1 MTCPYAE
8 ICGGCL
14 RRGMSEEQY
23 RETKTAAFRRI
34 LSGIK
39 ADFAFGEPVFVA
51 DGTRRRAAM
60 AFRRRKGK
68 VTLGFNEAAS
78 GNVVDCETCALLT
91 PKLNAALPDV
101 RRLLTEVC
109 ALPFTER
116 KKGRKTVPVFLDGG
130 DVWLC
135 EADNGTDVVLEF
147 DRPLELG
154 HRMAVFELAQGFE
167 GIIRISHRRRPDA
180 EAEPVVEKNA
190 PYVKIADTF
199 VYIPAGTFLQPSR
212 EGEQALVSLVLKYLG
227 ETSGRIADLFCGVGT
242 FSYPLARNP
251 ANRVLA
257 VDSSERLLAGFR
269 RTVNKNMI
277 PNIEIAAKNLFKYPL
292 DATELKGFNAVVFD
306 PPRAGAA
313 AQTARLAALPVG
325 ERPEKIIAVS
335 CNPGT
340 FVNDANTLV
349 SAGYKLV
356 EVTMVDQFVYSDHSE
371 LVALFT
377 K

>member
-116 KKGRKTVPVFLDGG
+116 KKGRKAVPVFLDGG

-167 GIIRISHRRRPDA
+167 GIIRISHRRRPGA

-199 VYIPAGTFLQPSR
+199 VYIPAG
-212 EGEQALVSLVLKYLG
+212 
-227 ETSGRIADLFCGVGT
+227 LFC
-242 FSYPLARNP
+242 SRP
-251 ANRVLA
+251 AKASR
-257 VDSSERLLAGFR
+257 RLFLW
-269 RTVNKNMI
+269 
-277 PNIEIAAKNLFKYPL
+277 
-292 DATELKGFNAVVFD
+292 
-306 PPRAGAA
+306 
-313 AQTARLAALPVG
+313 
-325 ERPEKIIAVS
+325 
-335 CNPGT
+335 C
-340 FVNDANTLV
+340 
-349 SAGYKLV
+349 
-356 EVTMVDQFVYSDHSE
+356 
-371 LVALFT
+371 
-377 K
+377 

>member
-116 KKGRKTVPVFLDGG
+116 KKAEKRYRFFLMAATSGFAKPTTALMSFWSLTVL
-130 DVWLC
+130 W
-135 EADNGTDVVLEF
+135 NW
-147 DRPLELG
+147 
-154 HRMAVFELAQGFE
+154 
-167 GIIRISHRRRPDA
+167 GIGWRCLSWRR
-180 EAEPVVEKNA
+180 
-190 PYVKIADTF
+190 
-199 VYIPAGTFLQPSR
+199 
-212 EGEQALVSLVLKYLG
+212 VLKALSVFRIAAGLTPKLSRSSKKRALCQNCRYFRLY
-227 ETSGRIADLFCGVGT
+227 SGRD
-242 FSYPLARNP
+242 FSA
-251 ANRVLA
+251 A
-257 VDSSERLLAGFR
+257 VPR
-269 RTVNKNMI
+269 R
-277 PNIEIAAKNLFKYPL
+277 
-292 DATELKGFNAVVFD
+292 
-306 PPRAGAA
+306 RAGACFSGA
-313 AQTARLAALPVG
+313 EISGRNFRTHCR
-325 ERPEKIIAVS
+325 
-335 CNPGT
+335 
-340 FVNDANTLV
+340 FVLRRRNFFI
-349 SAGYKLV
+349 SAGP
-356 EVTMVDQFVYSDHSE
+356 QSGQPGSGCRFVRASAGGFPPYRQQKHDSQY
-371 LVALFT
+371 
-377 K
+377 

>member
-116 KKGRKTVPVFLDGG
+116 KKAEKRYRFFLMAATSGFAKPTTAPTSFWSLTVLWNWGIGWRCLSWRRVLKALSVFRIAAGLAPKLSRSSKKRALCQNCRYFRLYSGR
-130 DVWLC
+130 
-135 EADNGTDVVLEF
+135 
-147 DRPLELG
+147 
-154 HRMAVFELAQGFE
+154 
-167 GIIRISHRRRPDA
+167 
-180 EAEPVVEKNA
+180 
-190 PYVKIADTF
+190 
-199 VYIPAGTFLQPSR
+199 TFLQPSR

-257 VDSSERLLAGFR
+257 VDSSERLLEGFR

-313 AQTARLAALPVG
+313 AQSARLAALPAG
-325 ERPEKIIAVS
+325 ERPEKSLPFPVIREHLS
-335 CNPGT
+335 
-340 FVNDANTLV
+340 
-349 SAGYKLV
+349 
-356 EVTMVDQFVYSDHSE
+356 TMPIRWFPPDTNSS
-371 LVALFT
+371 

>member
-116 KKGRKTVPVFLDGG
+116 KKAEKRYRFFLMAATSGFAKPTTAPTSFWSLTALWNWGIGWRCLSWRRVLKALSVFRIAAGLTPKLSRSSKKTRLMSKLPILSFI
-130 DVWLC
+130 
-135 EADNGTDVVLEF
+135 F
-147 DRPLELG
+147 
-154 HRMAVFELAQGFE
+154 
-167 GIIRISHRRRPDA
+167 RPD
-180 EAEPVVEKNA
+180 
-190 PYVKIADTF
+190 
-199 VYIPAGTFLQPSR
+199 
-212 EGEQALVSLVLKYLG
+212 
-227 ETSGRIADLFCGVGT
+227 
-242 FSYPLARNP
+242 FSA
-251 ANRVLA
+251 A
-257 VDSSERLLAGFR
+257 VPR
-269 RTVNKNMI
+269 R
-277 PNIEIAAKNLFKYPL
+277 
-292 DATELKGFNAVVFD
+292 
-306 PPRAGAA
+306 RAGACFSGA
-313 AQTARLAALPVG
+313 EISGRNFRTHCR
-325 ERPEKIIAVS
+325 
-335 CNPGT
+335 
-340 FVNDANTLV
+340 FVLRRRNFFI
-349 SAGYKLV
+349 SAGP
-356 EVTMVDQFVYSDHSE
+356 QSGQPGSGCRFVRASAGGFPPYRQQKHDSQY
-371 LVALFT
+371 
-377 K
+377 

>member
-8 ICGGCL
+8 ICGGCQS
-14 RRGMSEEQY
+14 RGMSEEQY
-23 RETKTAAFRRI
+23 RENKTAVFRRI

-39 ADFAFGEPVFVA
+39 ANFAFGEPVFVA

-101 RRLLTEVC
+101 RRLLSEVC

-116 KKGRKTVPVFLDGG
+116 KKGKKARPVFLESG

-135 EADNGTDVVLEF
+135 EADNGIDIVLEF
-147 DRPLELG
+147 DRALELS
-154 HRMAVFELAQGFE
+154 HRMAVFELAQQYDS
-167 GIIRISHRRRPDA
+167 IIRISHRCRPDA
-180 EAEPVVEKNA
+180 EAELIIEKNA
-190 PYVKIADTF
+190 PYIKISDTF

-212 EGEQALVSLVLKYLG
+212 EGEQALVALVLKYLG
-227 ETSGRIADLFCGVGT
+227 ATSGRIADLFCGVGT
-242 FSYPLARNP
+242 FSYPLAANP
-251 ANRVLA
+251 NNRVLA
-257 VDSSERLLAGFR
+257 VDSSERLLDGFR

-277 PNIEIAAKNLFKYPL
+277 PNIEIVAKNLFKYPL
-292 DATELKGFNAVVFD
+292 DAAELKGINAVVFD

-313 AQTARLAALPVG
+313 AQTAQLAALPDS

-356 EVTMVDQFVYSDHSE
+356 EVTMVDQFVYSNHSE

>member
-39 ADFAFGEPVFVA
+39 ADFAFGKPVFVA

-116 KKGRKTVPVFLDGG
+116 KKA
-130 DVWLC
+130 
-135 EADNGTDVVLEF
+135 ENGTGFSRWRRCLAL
-147 DRPLELG
+147 RG
-154 HRMAVFELAQGFE
+154 RQRHRC
-167 GIIRISHRRRPDA
+167 R
-180 EAEPVVEKNA
+180 
-190 PYVKIADTF
+190 
-199 VYIPAGTFLQPSR
+199 
-212 EGEQALVSLVLKYLG
+212 
-227 ETSGRIADLFCGVGT
+227 SGV
-242 FSYPLARNP
+242 
-251 ANRVLA
+251 
-257 VDSSERLLAGFR
+257 
-269 RTVNKNMI
+269 
-277 PNIEIAAKNLFKYPL
+277 
-292 DATELKGFNAVVFD
+292 
-306 PPRAGAA
+306 
-313 AQTARLAALPVG
+313 
-325 ERPEKIIAVS
+325 
-335 CNPGT
+335 
-340 FVNDANTLV
+340 
-349 SAGYKLV
+349 
-356 EVTMVDQFVYSDHSE
+356 
-371 LVALFT
+371 
-377 K
+377 

>member
-1 MTCPYAE
+1 MVSR
-8 ICGGCL
+8 CL
-14 RRGMSEEQY
+14 S
-23 RETKTAAFRRI
+23 
-34 LSGIK
+34 
-39 ADFAFGEPVFVA
+39 P

-116 KKGRKTVPVFLDGG
+116 KKGRKAVPVFLDGG

-180 EAEPVVEKNA
+180 EAEPVVEKTRLMSKL
-190 PYVKIADTF
+190 PILSF
-199 VYIPAGTFLQPSR
+199 IFRPG
-212 EGEQALVSLVLKYLG
+212 
-227 ETSGRIADLFCGVGT
+227 LFC
-242 FSYPLARNP
+242 SRP
-251 ANRVLA
+251 AKASR
-257 VDSSERLLAGFR
+257 RLFLW
-269 RTVNKNMI
+269 
-277 PNIEIAAKNLFKYPL
+277 
-292 DATELKGFNAVVFD
+292 
-306 PPRAGAA
+306 
-313 AQTARLAALPVG
+313 
-325 ERPEKIIAVS
+325 
-335 CNPGT
+335 C
-340 FVNDANTLV
+340 
-349 SAGYKLV
+349 
-356 EVTMVDQFVYSDHSE
+356 
-371 LVALFT
+371 
-377 K
+377 

>member
-1 MTCPYAE
+1 MPKSAAAACDAGCPKNSTGKPRRRHS
-8 ICGGCL
+8 GG
-14 RRGMSEEQY
+14 
-23 RETKTAAFRRI
+23 I

-116 KKGRKTVPVFLDGG
+116 KKGRKAVPVFLDGG

-180 EAEPVVEKNA
+180 ETEPVVEKTRLMSKL
-190 PYVKIADTF
+190 PILSF
-199 VYIPAGTFLQPSR
+199 IFRPG
-212 EGEQALVSLVLKYLG
+212 
-227 ETSGRIADLFCGVGT
+227 LFC
-242 FSYPLARNP
+242 SRP
-251 ANRVLA
+251 AKASR
-257 VDSSERLLAGFR
+257 RLFLW
-269 RTVNKNMI
+269 
-277 PNIEIAAKNLFKYPL
+277 
-292 DATELKGFNAVVFD
+292 
-306 PPRAGAA
+306 
-313 AQTARLAALPVG
+313 
-325 ERPEKIIAVS
+325 
-335 CNPGT
+335 C
-340 FVNDANTLV
+340 
-349 SAGYKLV
+349 
-356 EVTMVDQFVYSDHSE
+356 
-371 LVALFT
+371 
-377 K
+377 

>member
-116 KKGRKTVPVFLDGG
+116 KKAEKRYRFFLMAATSGFAKPTTALMSFWSLTVL
-130 DVWLC
+130 W
-135 EADNGTDVVLEF
+135 NW
-147 DRPLELG
+147 
-154 HRMAVFELAQGFE
+154 
-167 GIIRISHRRRPDA
+167 GIGWRCLSWRR
-180 EAEPVVEKNA
+180 
-190 PYVKIADTF
+190 
-199 VYIPAGTFLQPSR
+199 
-212 EGEQALVSLVLKYLG
+212 VLKALSVFRIAAGLAPKLSRSSKKRALCQNCRYFRLY
-227 ETSGRIADLFCGVGT
+227 SGRD
-242 FSYPLARNP
+242 FSA
-251 ANRVLA
+251 A
-257 VDSSERLLAGFR
+257 VPR
-269 RTVNKNMI
+269 R
-277 PNIEIAAKNLFKYPL
+277 
-292 DATELKGFNAVVFD
+292 
-306 PPRAGAA
+306 RAGACFSGA
-313 AQTARLAALPVG
+313 EISGRNFRTHCR
-325 ERPEKIIAVS
+325 
-335 CNPGT
+335 
-340 FVNDANTLV
+340 FVLRRRNFFI
-349 SAGYKLV
+349 SAGP
-356 EVTMVDQFVYSDHSE
+356 QSGQPGSGCRFVRASAGGFPPYRQQKHDSQY
-371 LVALFT
+371 
-377 K
+377 

>member
-116 KKGRKTVPVFLDGG
+116 KKRQKKRYRFFLMAATSGFAKPTMAPTSFWSLTVLWNWDIG
-130 DVWLC
+130 WRCL
-135 EADNGTDVVLEF
+135 
-147 DRPLELG
+147 
-154 HRMAVFELAQGFE
+154 
-167 GIIRISHRRRPDA
+167 SWRR
-180 EAEPVVEKNA
+180 
-190 PYVKIADTF
+190 
-199 VYIPAGTFLQPSR
+199 
-212 EGEQALVSLVLKYLG
+212 VLKAL
-227 ETSGRIADLFCGVGT
+227 SVFRIAAGLTPKLSRSSKKTRLMSKLPILSFIFRPGLFC
-242 FSYPLARNP
+242 SRP
-251 ANRVLA
+251 AKASR
-257 VDSSERLLAGFR
+257 RLFLW
-269 RTVNKNMI
+269 
-277 PNIEIAAKNLFKYPL
+277 
-292 DATELKGFNAVVFD
+292 
-306 PPRAGAA
+306 
-313 AQTARLAALPVG
+313 
-325 ERPEKIIAVS
+325 
-335 CNPGT
+335 C
-340 FVNDANTLV
+340 
-349 SAGYKLV
+349 
-356 EVTMVDQFVYSDHSE
+356 
-371 LVALFT
+371 
-377 K
+377 

>member
-1 MTCPYAE
+1 MVCPYAE
-8 ICGGCL
+8 TCGGCPH
-14 RRGMSEEQY
+14 RGMSEEQY

-39 ADFAFGEPVFVA
+39 TDFSFGKPIFVA

-60 AFRRRKGK
+60 TFRRRKGK
-68 VTLGFNEAAS
+68 ITLGFNEAAS
-78 GNVVDCETCALLT
+78 DNVVDCESCALLT
-91 PKLNAALPDV
+91 PKLNAVLPDI
-101 RRLLTEVC
+101 RCLLSEVC
-109 ALPFTER
+109 ALPFTEKR
-116 KKGRKTVPVFLDGG
+116 KGKKSVQFFLESG

-135 EADNGTDVVLEF
+135 EADNGVDIVLEF
-147 DRPLELG
+147 AFPLELG
-154 HRMAVFELAQGFE
+154 HRMAIFELAQKFD

-180 EAEPVVEKNA
+180 EAEPIVEKTA

-212 EGEQALVSLVLKYLG
+212 EGERALVALVLKYLG

-251 ANRVLA
+251 DNKILA
-257 VDSSERLLAGFR
+257 VDSSERLLEGFR

-277 PNIEIAAKNLFKYPL
+277 SNIEIKTKNLFKYPL
-292 DATELKGFNAVVFD
+292 DGNELKGFNAVVFD

-313 AQTARLAALPVG
+313 AQTTRLAALPDG

-340 FVNDANTLV
+340 FVNDAGTLL

-356 EVTMVDQFVYSDHSE
+356 EVTMVDQFIYSNHSE

>member
-1 MTCPYAE
+1 
-8 ICGGCL
+8 
-14 RRGMSEEQY
+14 
-23 RETKTAAFRRI
+23 
-34 LSGIK
+34 
-39 ADFAFGEPVFVA
+39 
-51 DGTRRRAAM
+51 
-60 AFRRRKGK
+60 
-68 VTLGFNEAAS
+68 
-78 GNVVDCETCALLT
+78 
-91 PKLNAALPDV
+91 
-101 RRLLTEVC
+101 
-109 ALPFTER
+109 
-116 KKGRKTVPVFLDGG
+116 
-130 DVWLC
+130 
-135 EADNGTDVVLEF
+135 
-147 DRPLELG
+147 
-154 HRMAVFELAQGFE
+154 MAVFELAQGFD

-212 EGEQALVSLVLKYLG
+212 EGEQALVTLVLKYLG

-257 VDSSERLLAGFR
+257 VDSSERLLEGFR

-292 DATELKGFNAVVFD
+292 DDAELKGFNAVVFD

-325 ERPEKIIAVS
+325 ERPEKSLPFPVIREHLS
-335 CNPGT
+335 
-340 FVNDANTLV
+340 
-349 SAGYKLV
+349 
-356 EVTMVDQFVYSDHSE
+356 TMPIRWFPPDTNSS
-371 LVALFT
+371 